1 MPQQGSPR
9 MRSHPILRGTNAKP
23 HTPRMQRAQSSA
35 PWQTRHLAHCGEIP
49 GVMVESLTHG
59 SASHMAQPLTDPST
73 GQCWCFF
80 LSWFN
85 RVLSEAWRECPS
97 MEGVTSQLRFPLTE
111 QLSVGVGQ
119 PCCSSFRTAL
129 TRNDTTMQKRGPGF
143 QASLLE
149 RSKLSCGIA

>member
-1 MPQQGSPR
+1 
-9 MRSHPILRGTNAKP
+9 
-23 HTPRMQRAQSSA
+23 
-35 PWQTRHLAHCGEIP
+35 
-49 GVMVESLTHG
+49 
-59 SASHMAQPLTDPST
+59 
-73 GQCWCFF
+73 
-80 LSWFN
+80 
-85 RVLSEAWRECPS
+85 